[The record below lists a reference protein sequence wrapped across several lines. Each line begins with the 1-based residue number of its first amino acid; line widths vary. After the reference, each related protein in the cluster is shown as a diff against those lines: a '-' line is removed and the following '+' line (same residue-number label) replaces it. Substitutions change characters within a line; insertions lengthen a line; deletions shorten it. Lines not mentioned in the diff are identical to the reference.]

1 MSHNDIC
8 FEYNLMKKILAFLV
22 VFLSY
27 EVYAQQLSAP
37 NKLYPI
43 LFNYA
48 RDLYPEYSKIPF
60 ERKVILEEI
69 ANYITGTQQL
79 EAESNLLFIET
90 NHSSRSILAQVW
102 AKTASY
108 YYGIEDVSLFSGG
121 ITESSISKNS
131 IIALEKAGFIVYKI
145 TNTNNPVYE
154 IKYSYNIPPISL
166 KSIKYN
172 EKSNPHINFGSII
185 LCSNADINLPTVKGN
200 NFRTS
205 LYYFD
210 PTAYDGT
217 PEALNIYVEKS
228 KEIAIEMFYLFYVL
242 KNSK

>member
-1 MSHNDIC
+1 
-8 FEYNLMKKILAFLV
+8 MKKIL
-22 VFLSY
+22 VFF
-27 EVYAQQLSAP
+27 VIIIFNTTFAQQSNAP

-48 RDLYPEYSKIPF
+48 RDLYPEYSQIPF

-69 ANYITGTQQL
+69 SNYILGAQQL
-79 EAESNLLFIET
+79 DSESKLIFIET
-90 NHSSRSILAQVW
+90 NHSARSILAQVW

-108 YYGIEDVSLFSGG
+108 YYGIEDIEIYSGG
-121 ITESSISKNS
+121 ITHSSIQKKS
-131 IIALEKAGFIVYKI
+131 IIALEKAGFIIYKI
-145 TNTNNPVYE
+145 TNDNNPEYE
-154 IKYSYNIPPISL
+154 IKYSYNIPPLIL

-172 EKSNPHINFGSII
+172 DKSNPNINFGSII

-210 PTAYDGT
+210 PTAYDET
-217 PEALNIYVEKS
+217 TEALDMYLEKS

>member
-1 MSHNDIC
+1 M
-8 FEYNLMKKILAFLV
+8 LALKTN
-22 VFLSY
+22 
-27 EVYAQQLSAP
+27 AQQPKTP

-69 ANYITGTQQL
+69 ANYILGAQQL
-79 EAESNLLFIET
+79 ESDSKLLFIET
-90 NHSSRSILAQVW
+90 NHSTRSILAQVW
-102 AKTASY
+102 AKTASH
-108 YYGIEDVSLFSGG
+108 YYGIEDIEFFSGG
-121 ITESSISKNS
+121 ITQSSISKNA
-131 IIALEKAGFIVYKI
+131 IIALEKAGFIVYKL
-145 TNTNNPVYE
+145 TTNNNPEYE
-154 IKYSYNIPPISL
+154 IKYTYNIPPIIL
-166 KSIKYN
+166 KSIKYS
-172 EKSNPHINFGSII
+172 EKSNPRINFGSII

-210 PTAYDGT
+210 PSAYDGT
-217 PEALNIYVEKS
+217 PEALEIYLEKS